1 MADIDV
7 DDLIKKLKQLKKLR
21 EKLLKSDLSPE
32 GAWIHHYQIHRN
44 YPSGC
49 SATYTYAK
57 WQADKPIFKRNPK
70 KNARLVKPG
79 KSKEYTNHQ
88 HIGNV
93 ETNPDVQEAYRRMGN
108 RERLE
113 RIEKAL
119 FQIDS
124 ILNLTDF

>member
-1 MADIDV
+1 MADTDV

-44 YPSGC
+44 YPSGY

-70 KNARLVKPG
+70 KNARPVKRG
-79 KSKEYTNHQ
+79 KNEEYTNHL

-93 ETNPDVQEAYRRMGN
+93 ETNSDVEEAYRALEN
-108 RERLE
+108 RKRLE
-113 RIEKAL
+113 DIEKTLREIEA
-119 FQIDS
+119 
-124 ILNLTDF
+124 ILN